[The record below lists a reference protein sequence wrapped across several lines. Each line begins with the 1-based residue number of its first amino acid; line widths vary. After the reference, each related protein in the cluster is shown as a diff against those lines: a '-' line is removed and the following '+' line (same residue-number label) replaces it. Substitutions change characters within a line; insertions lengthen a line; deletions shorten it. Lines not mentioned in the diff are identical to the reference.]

1 MVLENVNE
9 MSPDS
14 FTDNPSPD
22 QTDPYASSSPS
33 SSSGVRFDATSL
45 PQPLPV
51 IGTFMGFSD
60 RAVRM
65 KTEITLKFAE
75 RKLGRNLYSDE
86 AQALAFHIYQLEQT
100 KSYFAATGA
109 AAGAYRAYATM
120 ATNRY
125 PFYQPKAESIDP
137 TKFGFIRGPMAPMV
151 RHAWRFSLYLLVAG
165 QMGSI
170 IGQLIAQPLAAVNTS
185 KDPKLEQFGNEL
197 KAATVA
203 EQSKTAVQAREIQER
218 KREFERQTKD
228 RNGMGPSPQGAWGKQ
243 QPPARPSE
251 DDMSPTAGN
260 EVWGTQPSA
269 SGSWDSFSSQ
279 ADQSTP
285 QQSQGPPSS
294 EAWNRRA
301 PPTRAPPASSSP
313 FDDDASP
320 TGGMFQDEVNN
331 GSAQQ
336 QSRPGESTWDRLR
349 RGAAPAPGQRPVQQP
364 RRQEPER
371 REQREGST
379 LGDSFTFVEGEEERK
394 QSRERAQREFDER
407 LERERQGRDFSED
420 QGKRW

>member
-137 TKFGFIRGPMAPMV
+137 TKFGFIRGPMAPMA
-151 RHAWRFSLYLLVAG
+151 RHAWRFSLYLLRGRWA
-165 QMGSI
+165 
-170 IGQLIAQPLAAVNTS
+170 PL
-185 KDPKLEQFGNEL
+185 LGN
-197 KAATVA
+197 
-203 EQSKTAVQAREIQER
+203 
-218 KREFERQTKD
+218 
-228 RNGMGPSPQGAWGKQ
+228 
-243 QPPARPSE
+243 
-251 DDMSPTAGN
+251 
-260 EVWGTQPSA
+260 
-269 SGSWDSFSSQ
+269 
-279 ADQSTP
+279 
-285 QQSQGPPSS
+285 
-294 EAWNRRA
+294 
-301 PPTRAPPASSSP
+301 
-313 FDDDASP
+313 
-320 TGGMFQDEVNN
+320 
-331 GSAQQ
+331 
-336 QSRPGESTWDRLR
+336 
-349 RGAAPAPGQRPVQQP
+349 
-364 RRQEPER
+364 
-371 REQREGST
+371 
-379 LGDSFTFVEGEEERK
+379 
-394 QSRERAQREFDER
+394 
-407 LERERQGRDFSED
+407 
-420 QGKRW
+420 